1 MQGQGAGMGF
11 VRSLLTG
18 RNSVFLAGVAGA
30 AFVGDIAAD
39 YFIDA
44 AWRWNNRGVR
54 YSKEVM
60 GDYFVEIVGGC

>member
-1 MQGQGAGMGF
+1 MGF

-18 RNSVFLAGVAGA
+18 RNSIFLAGVAGA

-44 AWRWNNRGVR
+44 AWRWNNRGV
-54 YSKEVM
+54 Y
-60 GDYFVEIVGGC
+60 